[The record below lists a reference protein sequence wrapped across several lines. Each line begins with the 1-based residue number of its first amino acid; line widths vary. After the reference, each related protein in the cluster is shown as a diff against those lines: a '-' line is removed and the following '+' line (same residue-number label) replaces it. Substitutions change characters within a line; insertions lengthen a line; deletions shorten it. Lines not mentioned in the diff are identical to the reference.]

1 MNPGTIYAQRC
12 LTAVMDER
20 NRELGPIL
28 AIECLETPDNPD
40 IEGEHS

>member
-1 MNPGTIYAQRC
+1 
-12 LTAVMDER
+12 MDER

-28 AIECLETPDNPD
+28 AIESLETPDNPD